1 MTEGMK
7 DPGGQI
13 DAARRGEESAYRAL
27 YECYRPGVV
36 RLLEAFGTL
45 DFDERE
51 DIVQDTF
58 TRAFKS
64 LSSLATPSSFE
75 GWLYTTARNR
85 AKSALAKRSS
95 EDRTMADSV
104 GGVLD
109 QYSHSIITV
118 PPSPESLLLEVD
130 LAAVRDLIDRLPAG
144 PEKDTVQLFY
154 VDGQLSAREIADTL
168 GVGKSAITMRL
179 ERFRARVKRELMLR
193 VLAGKR

>member
-27 YECYRPGVV
+27 YERYRPGVV

-75 GWLYTTARNR
+75 AWLYTIARNR

-95 EDRTMADSV
+95 EDRTMADYV
-104 GGVLD
+104 GNSLD
-109 QYSHSIITV
+109 SV
-118 PPSPESLLLEVD
+118 PPFPESLTLEVD
-130 LAAVRDLIDRLPAG
+130 LAVVRDLIARLPAG
-144 PEKDTVQLFY
+144 PEKDTVHLFY
-154 VDGQLSAREIADTL
+154 VEGQLSAREIADKL

-179 ERFRARVKRELMLR
+179 ERFRARVKRELMMR
-193 VLAGKR
+193 VLAGKL

>member
-13 DAARRGEESAYRAL
+13 EAARRGEESAYRAL
-27 YECYRPGVV
+27 YQRYRPGVV

-58 TRAFKS
+58 ARAFKS
-64 LSSLATPSSFE
+64 LSSLSTPSSFE
-75 GWLYTTARNR
+75 AWLYTIARNR
-85 AKSALAKRSS
+85 AKSALAKRSN
-95 EDRTMADSV
+95 EDRTMAEFTSAA
-104 GGVLD
+104 VLE
-109 QYSHSIITV
+109 V
-118 PPSPESLLLEVD
+118 PPVPESLQLEVD
-130 LAAVRDLIDRLPAG
+130 LSVVRDLVARLPSG
-144 PEKDTVQLFY
+144 PEKDTVTLFY
-154 VDGQLSAREIADTL
+154 VEGQLSAREIAEKL

-193 VLAGKR
+193 VLAGRV

>member
-27 YECYRPGVV
+27 YERYRPGVV

-75 GWLYTTARNR
+75 AWLYTIARNR

-95 EDRTMADSV
+95 EDRTMADYV

-109 QYSHSIITV
+109 TV
-118 PPSPESLLLEVD
+118 PPFPESLMLEVD
-130 LAAVRDLIDRLPAG
+130 LAVVRDLIDRLPPG

-154 VDGQLSAREIADTL
+154 VEGQLSAREIADKL

-179 ERFRARVKRELMLR
+179 ERFRARVKRELTLR
-193 VLAGKR
+193 VLAGKL

>member
-27 YECYRPGVV
+27 YERYRPGVV

-75 GWLYTTARNR
+75 AWLYTIARNR

-95 EDRTMADSV
+95 EDRTMADYV

-109 QYSHSIITV
+109 TV
-118 PPSPESLLLEVD
+118 PPFPESLMLEVD
-130 LAAVRDLIDRLPAG
+130 LAVVRDLIERLPPG

-154 VDGQLSAREIADTL
+154 VEGQLSAREIAEKL

-193 VLAGKR
+193 VLAGKL

>member
-27 YECYRPGVV
+27 YERYRPGVV

-75 GWLYTTARNR
+75 AWLYTIARNR

-95 EDRTMADSV
+95 EDRTMADYV
-104 GGVLD
+104 GNSLD
-109 QYSHSIITV
+109 SV
-118 PPSPESLLLEVD
+118 PPFPESLTLEVD
-130 LAAVRDLIDRLPAG
+130 LAVVRDLIARLPAG
-144 PEKDTVQLFY
+144 PEKDTVHLFY
-154 VDGQLSAREIADTL
+154 VES
-168 GVGKSAITMRL
+168 
-179 ERFRARVKRELMLR
+179 
-193 VLAGKR
+193 

>member
-27 YECYRPGVV
+27 YERYRPGVV

-75 GWLYTTARNR
+75 AWLYTIARNR

-95 EDRTMADSV
+95 EDRTMADYV

-109 QYSHSIITV
+109 TV
-118 PPSPESLLLEVD
+118 PPFPESLMLEVD
-130 LAAVRDLIDRLPAG
+130 LAVVRDLIDRLPPG
-144 PEKDTVQLFY
+144 PEKDTVHLFY
-154 VDGQLSAREIADTL
+154 VEGQLSAREIADKL

-193 VLAGKR
+193 VLAGKV

>member
-27 YECYRPGVV
+27 YERYRPGVV

-75 GWLYTTARNR
+75 AWLYTIARNR

-95 EDRTMADSV
+95 EDRTMADYV

-109 QYSHSIITV
+109 TV
-118 PPSPESLLLEVD
+118 PPFPESLMLEVD
-130 LAAVRDLIDRLPAG
+130 LAVVRDLIDRLPPG

-154 VDGQLSAREIADTL
+154 VEGQLSAREIADKL

-193 VLAGKR
+193 VLAGKL

>member
-27 YECYRPGVV
+27 YERYRPGVV

-75 GWLYTTARNR
+75 AWLYTIARNR

-95 EDRTMADSV
+95 EDRTMADYV

-109 QYSHSIITV
+109 TV
-118 PPSPESLLLEVD
+118 PPFPESLMLEVD
-130 LAAVRDLIDRLPAG
+130 LAVVRDLIARLPPG

-154 VDGQLSAREIADTL
+154 VEGQLSAREIADKL

-179 ERFRARVKRELMLR
+179 ERFRARVKRELTLR
-193 VLAGKR
+193 VLAGKV

>member
-27 YECYRPGVV
+27 YERYRPGVV

-75 GWLYTTARNR
+75 AWLYTIARNR

-95 EDRTMADSV
+95 EDRTMADYV

-109 QYSHSIITV
+109 TV
-118 PPSPESLLLEVD
+118 PPFPESLMLEVD
-130 LAAVRDLIDRLPAG
+130 LAVVRDLIDRLPPG

-154 VDGQLSAREIADTL
+154 VEGQLSAREIADKL

-179 ERFRARVKRELMLR
+179 ERFRARVKRELTLL
-193 VLAGKR
+193 VLAGKL

>member
-27 YECYRPGVV
+27 YERYRPGVV

-75 GWLYTTARNR
+75 AWLYTIARNR

-95 EDRTMADSV
+95 EDRTMADYA
-104 GGVLD
+104 GGALD
-109 QYSHSIITV
+109 AV
-118 PPSPESLLLEVD
+118 PPFPESLALEVD
-130 LAAVRDLIDRLPAG
+130 LAVVRDLIDRLPAG

-154 VDGQLSAREIADTL
+154 VDGQLSAREIADKL

-193 VLAGKR
+193 VLAGKV

>member
-27 YECYRPGVV
+27 YERYRPGVV

-75 GWLYTTARNR
+75 AWLYTIARNR

-95 EDRTMADSV
+95 EDRTMADYV

-109 QYSHSIITV
+109 TV
-118 PPSPESLLLEVD
+118 PPFPESLMLEVD
-130 LAAVRDLIDRLPAG
+130 LAVVRDLIERLPPG
-144 PEKDTVQLFY
+144 PEKDTVHLFY
-154 VDGQLSAREIADTL
+154 VEGQLSAREIADKL

-193 VLAGKR
+193 VLAGKL